1 MEKLCYV
8 LWKPETT
15 APADFAAEL
24 RGPVAARIARSS
36 LGPLS
41 LLVADEATEPVAKAR
56 IQRTTPPIAGMF
68 SLWLDSLDA
77 RGGVEDAL
85 APATA
90 RFAGFLV
97 TESVPIENRTHRA
110 GAGERTPGI
119 TMLSLLE
126 RPARLPEDEWLRIW
140 HERHTPLA
148 MEIQC
153 TYLYVRNVVVR
164 ALTPGAPPWA
174 GLVEEGFPS
183 EAVTNPMLWYKAGGS
198 QEKLREN
205 VGRMLASVRAF
216 LDIERVESLPMSEWV
231 LRDWSGGGGRPMRS
245 WGPPA

>member
-8 LWKPETT
+8 LWKPEAT
-15 APADFAAEL
+15 AMADFAAEL
-24 RGPVAARIARSS
+24 RGPVAARIARRS

-56 IQRTTPPIAGMF
+56 IQRTTPPVAGML
-68 SLWLDSLDA
+68 SLWLDTVDA
-77 RGGVEDAL
+77 RGAVEDAL

-90 RFAGFLV
+90 RLAGFLV
-97 TESVPIENRTHRA
+97 TESVPIPNRTRRA
-110 GAGERTPGI
+110 APGERTPGI

-126 RPARLPEDEWLRIW
+126 RPARLSEEDWLRIW
-140 HERHTPLA
+140 HEHHTPLA

-164 ALTPGAPPWA
+164 PLSPGAPPWA
-174 GLVEEGFPS
+174 GLVEEGFPT
-183 EAVTNPMLWYKAGGS
+183 EAVTDPMLWYRAEGS
-198 QEKLREN
+198 PERLREN
-205 VGRMLASVRAF
+205 LGRMLASVRAF

-231 LRDWSGGGGRPMRS
+231 LRGWSGGGGRPMGFSGR
-245 WGPPA
+245 